1 MNYVF
6 RLTKGQDLRKE
17 IQNFVNTHN
26 IKAAIIKCAV
36 GCLYEANI
44 RLANAENSLYKKE
57 PFEIVSLIGTISVNE
72 CHMHISLADKNGIV
86 IGGHLKEGCLVGS
99 TAEICIE
106 ELDNYVSTREFD
118 KSTGYKELV
127 IKEK

>member
-6 RLTKGQDLRKE
+6 RLTRGQDLRKE

-106 ELDNYVSTREFD
+106 ELDNYVFTREFD

-127 IKEK
+127 IEEK

>member
-6 RLTKGQDLRKE
+6 RLTRGQDLRKE

-26 IKAAIIKCAV
+26 HKAAIIKCAV

-86 IGGHLKEGCLVGS
+86 IGGHLNEGCLVDS
-99 TAEICIE
+99 TSEICIE
-106 ELDNYVSTREFD
+106 ELDNYVFAREFD

>member
-6 RLTKGQDLRKE
+6 RLTKGQDLRNE

-26 IKAAIIKCAV
+26 IKAAIVKCAV
-36 GCLYEANI
+36 GCLYEAHI
-44 RLANAENSLYKKE
+44 RLASAENTLYKKE

-72 CHMHISLADKNGIV
+72 CHMHISLADKNGAV

-106 ELDNYVSTREFD
+106 ELDNYILTREFD
-118 KSTGYKELV
+118 ETTGYKKKKK
-127 IKEK
+127 KEK